1 MMKTYSNKQAA
12 NRAKVHWVTLHRW
25 LAAGAIRPSIA
36 VKMNGSTL
44 WRWTQADLVRL
55 LKYKA
60 AHYRKGRGRR
70 KKSKT

>member
-1 MMKTYSNKQAA
+1 MTKTYSNKQAA
-12 NRAKVHWVTLHRW
+12 KKAKIHPITLHHW
-25 LAAGAIRPSIA
+25 LAAGKIRPSIA

-44 WRWTQADLVRL
+44 WRWTQADLARL

-60 AHYRKGRGRR
+60 AHYRKGRDRK